1 MVVIFVK
8 VVFQILHRSSL
19 ARWIC
24 KTSLY
29 KLAEHIIVNTIET
42 NSVKRAGQ
50 YQVASVEKDIADIG
64 QNAADFFS
72 LTVTSLTFFTIQ
84 IELRM
89 TAGFF
94 F

>member
-29 KLAEHIIVNTIET
+29 KLAEHIIVNMIET
-42 NSVKRAGQ
+42 
-50 YQVASVEKDIADIG
+50 IG
-64 QNAADFFS
+64 
-72 LTVTSLTFFTIQ
+72 V
-84 IELRM
+84 R
-89 TAGFF
+89 
-94 F
+94 